1 MKSRRKKYL
10 INKQYQYSHLVLLLS
25 IIFIAI
31 FICIIATHYFLLS
44 SIVSATDKTGIPPT
58 RTGIDKNINNFFF
71 ISFLTSFF
79 IIFIILVFA
88 FIYIIFISHRTAGPM
103 YHLIKAM
110 EKVEKG
116 DLSVKIKFRKNDE
129 IHDVAKSFNKMVEGL
144 RKKYRE
150 DKKL

>member
-31 FICIIATHYFLLS
+31 FIAIIATHYFLLS
-44 SIVSATDKTGIPPT
+44 SLVSATDKTGIPPT
-58 RTGIDKNINNFFF
+58 GLQLIK
-71 ISFLTSFF
+71 TSIKPF
-79 IIFIILVFA
+79 IIIVPIVFIILAFA

-129 IHDVAKSFNKMVEGL
+129 IHDVAESFNRMVSGL
-144 RKKYRE
+144 REKYRE
-150 DKKL
+150 DKKLGS

>member
-31 FICIIATHYFLLS
+31 FISIIATHYFLLS
-44 SIVSATDKTGIPPT
+44 SIVNATDKTGIPPT
-58 RTGIDKNINNFFF
+58 GLQLIK
-71 ISFLTSFF
+71 TSAKPL
-79 IIFIILVFA
+79 IIIVPVVFIILAFS

-110 EKVEKG
+110 KKVEKG

-129 IHDVAKSFNKMVEGL
+129 IHAVAESFNKMVEGL
-144 RKKYRE
+144 KNKFAKK
-150 DKKL
+150 

>member
-31 FICIIATHYFLLS
+31 FICIIATHYFLLL

-58 RTGIDKNINNFFF
+58 GLELIK
-71 ISFLTSFF
+71 ISIKPLIIIIP

-150 DKKL
+150 DKKLGS